1 MKLTQKQ
8 VINTV
13 QDLLS
18 KLNESTHNTSAQK
31 AVEKAMEIVE
41 SMKDLLKNGDGFYDQ
56 IIFMNEKTLIE
67 VDLEQRAKV
76 E

>member
-8 VINTV
+8 VINTI

-18 KLNESTHNTSAQK
+18 KLGESTHNSSAQR
-31 AVEKAMEIVE
+31 AVDRAMEIVE
-41 SMKDLLKNGDGFYDQ
+41 SMKGLLKNGDGFYDQ
-56 IIFMNEKTLIE
+56 IIFMNDKTLIE